1 MPKFSQ
7 FLISVAS
14 AALLAGAAHA
24 AVPGLPSGLD
34 VAGVDKAVKPGDDFF
49 AYANGAWDKT
59 AEIPADRSSYG
70 LGAQMVEI
78 TDKRVADI
86 IQNLGKGGQPLTAEQ
101 KKIADYY
108 AAYMDEAAI
117 EARGLKP
124 IEGELKAIEAI
135 KTRKDLAKAL
145 GRTLRADVDVLNA
158 TNYYTQNLF
167 GLWVAADLDHPKR
180 YAAFLLQGGLGMPD
194 RDYYLTASPRMDAIR
209 TRYQAH
215 IATLLKLAGVAD
227 AEARAAKV
235 YALELA
241 IAKGQESLED
251 SEDVQKGDNHWTRAD
266 FAQKAPGLD
275 WNAYFAA
282 AGLGHQQTFVAWQP
296 GAISAEAALVSSTP
310 IEVWKD
316 YLAYQR
322 LNRWSGLLPK
332 AYSDERFEFYS
343 KTLSGIPQQQ
353 ARWKRAVTATNGAL
367 GDAVGKLYA
376 AEYFPPEAKAGVQ
389 QLVKNLIAAFDMRID
404 QLDWMSPA
412 TKVTAKAKL
421 RALKVGVGYPD
432 KWLSY
437 GALKVDAHD
446 ALGNAMRSSDLAYHR
461 ELAKLAKPVDR
472 DEWFM
477 SPQTVNAVNLP
488 VLNALNFPAA
498 ELQPPHFDP
507 KQPAALNY
515 GSVGAIIGHEISHSF
530 DSTGALFD
538 DQGRLR
544 NWWTDADFAHFKA
557 ATAALARQFD
567 TYKPF
572 PDLAVRGQQTLGEDI
587 ADLAGLQ
594 ASLDAYHLSL
604 GGKPAPVV
612 DGYTGDQQFFLAFAQ
627 SWRAKFREAALR
639 QRILT
644 DVHAPAQ
651 YRAETVRNLDAWYSA
666 FDVKPGEGLYL
677 APAERVRIW

>member
-1 MPKFSQ
+1 MPKISH
-7 FLISVAS
+7 FLIGVAS

-34 VAGVDKAVKPGDDFF
+34 VAGVDKSVKPGDDFF
-49 AYANGAWDKT
+49 AYANGAWEKT

-70 LGAQMVEI
+70 LGAQMVEV

-124 IEGELKAIEAI
+124 IEGELKAIAAI

-194 RDYYLTASPRMDAIR
+194 RDYYLTASPRMEAIR

-227 AEARAAKV
+227 AESRAAKV

-275 WNAYFAA
+275 WNTYFAA

-316 YLAYQR
+316 YLTYQR

-343 KTLSGIPQQQ
+343 KTLSGVPRQQ

-389 QLVKNLIAAFDMRID
+389 QLVKNLIAAFDKRID

-437 GALKVDAHD
+437 SALKVDAHD
-446 ALGNAMRSSDLAYHR
+446 ALGNAMRSSELAYHR

-677 APAERVRIW
+677 APQDRVRIW

>member
-1 MPKFSQ
+1 MPKFSY
-7 FLISVAS
+7 FLIGVAS

-24 AVPGLPSGLD
+24 AVQGLPSGLD
-34 VAGVDKAVKPGDDFF
+34 VAGIDKSVKPGDDFF

-70 LGAQMVEI
+70 LGAQMVEV

-135 KTRKDLAKAL
+135 KTRQDLAKAL

-194 RDYYLTASPRMDAIR
+194 RDYYLTASPRMEAIR

-215 IATLLKLAGVAD
+215 IATLLKLAGVTD
-227 AEARAAKV
+227 AEARASKV

-275 WNAYFAA
+275 WSAYFAA
-282 AGLGHQQTFVAWQP
+282 AGLAHQQTFVAWQP

-316 YLAYQR
+316 YLTYQK

-389 QLVKNLIAAFDMRID
+389 QLVKNLIAAFDKRID

-446 ALGNAMRSSDLAYHR
+446 ALGNAQRSSDLAYHR

-594 ASLDAYHLSL
+594 AALDAYHLSL

-677 APAERVRIW
+677 TPAERVRIW

>member
-1 MPKFSQ
+1 
-7 FLISVAS
+7 VGRAERVVGT
-14 AALLAGAAHA
+14 AGC
-24 AVPGLPSGLD
+24 GG
-34 VAGVDKAVKPGDDFF
+34 
-49 AYANGAWDKT
+49 
-59 AEIPADRSSYG
+59 
-70 LGAQMVEI
+70 
-78 TDKRVADI
+78 RV
-86 IQNLGKGGQPLTAEQ
+86 
-101 KKIADYY
+101 
-108 AAYMDEAAI
+108 
-117 EARGLKP
+117 
-124 IEGELKAIEAI
+124 GELEWM
-135 KTRKDLAKAL
+135 
-145 GRTLRADVDVLNA
+145 G
-158 TNYYTQNLF
+158 
-167 GLWVAADLDHPKR
+167 
-180 YAAFLLQGGLGMPD
+180 
-194 RDYYLTASPRMDAIR
+194 
-209 TRYQAH
+209 
-215 IATLLKLAGVAD
+215 
-227 AEARAAKV
+227 
-235 YALELA
+235 
-241 IAKGQESLED
+241 
-251 SEDVQKGDNHWTRAD
+251 
-266 FAQKAPGLD
+266 
-275 WNAYFAA
+275 
-282 AGLGHQQTFVAWQP
+282 
-296 GAISAEAALVSSTP
+296 
-310 IEVWKD
+310 
-316 YLAYQR
+316 
-322 LNRWSGLLPK
+322 
-332 AYSDERFEFYS
+332 
-343 KTLSGIPQQQ
+343 
-353 ARWKRAVTATNGAL
+353 AVT
-367 GDAVGKLYA
+367 
-376 AEYFPPEAKAGVQ
+376 
-389 QLVKNLIAAFDMRID
+389 
-404 QLDWMSPA
+404 
-412 TKVTAKAKL
+412 KVAAKAKL

-498 ELQPPHFDP
+498 ELQPPHFDD

-594 ASLDAYHLSL
+594 AALDAYHLSL

>member
-1 MPKFSQ
+1 MPKLSQ
-7 FLISVAS
+7 FLIGVAS

-34 VAGVDKAVKPGDDFF
+34 LAGVDKQVKPGDDFF
-49 AYANGAWDKT
+49 AYANGTWDKS

-86 IQNLGKGGQPLTAEQ
+86 IQTLGKGGKPLTAEQ

-108 AAYMDEAAI
+108 AAYMDDAAI
-117 EARGLKP
+117 EARGLTP

-135 KTRKDLAKAL
+135 KTRQDLAKAL

-158 TNYYTQNLF
+158 TNFYTPNLF

-194 RDYYLTASPRMDAIR
+194 RDYYLTASPRMEAIR

-215 IATLLKLAGVAD
+215 IAALFKLAGVAD

-266 FAQKAPGLD
+266 FAAKAPGLD
-275 WNAYFAA
+275 WSAYFAA

-296 GAISAEAALVSSTP
+296 GAITAEAALVSSTP

-316 YLAYQR
+316 YLTYQR

-353 ARWKRAVTATNGAL
+353 ARWKRAVAATNGAL

-389 QLVKNLIAAFDMRID
+389 QLVKNLIAAFDKRID

-432 KWLSY
+432 KWQSY
-437 GALKVDAHD
+437 SALKVDAHD

-477 SPQTVNAVNLP
+477 TPQTVNAVNLP

-498 ELQPPHFDP
+498 ELQPPHFDER
-507 KQPAALNY
+507 QPAALNY

>member
-1 MPKFSQ
+1 MPKLSQ
-7 FLISVAS
+7 FLIGVAS
-14 AALLAGAAHA
+14 AALLVGAAHA

-59 AEIPADRSSYG
+59 AEIPADRSRYG

>member
-1 MPKFSQ
+1 MPKFSY
-7 FLISVAS
+7 FLIGVAS

-24 AVPGLPSGLD
+24 TVPGLPSGLD
-34 VAGVDKAVKPGDDFF
+34 VAGIDKSVKPGDDFF
-49 AYANGAWDKT
+49 AYTNGAWDKI

-70 LGAQMVEI
+70 LGAQMVEV

-135 KTRKDLAKAL
+135 KTRQDLAKAL

-194 RDYYLTASPRMDAIR
+194 RDYYLTASPRMEAIR

-215 IATLLKLAGVAD
+215 IATLLKLAGIAD

-275 WNAYFAA
+275 WSAYFAA
-282 AGLGHQQTFVAWQP
+282 AGLAHQQTFVAWQP

-316 YLAYQR
+316 YLTYQK
-322 LNRWSGLLPK
+322 LNRWAGLLPK

-389 QLVKNLIAAFDMRID
+389 QLVKNLIAAFDKRID

-446 ALGNAMRSSDLAYHR
+446 ALGNAMRSSDFAYHC

-557 ATAALARQFD
+557 ATTALARQFD

-594 ASLDAYHLSL
+594 AALDAYHLSL

-612 DGYTGDQQFFLAFAQ
+612 DGYSGDQQFFLAFAQ

>member
-1 MPKFSQ
+1 MPKFHQ
-7 FLISVAS
+7 FLIGVAS

-34 VAGVDKAVKPGDDFF
+34 VAGVDKQVKPGDGFF
-49 AYANGAWDKT
+49 AYANGAWEKT

-70 LGAQMVEI
+70 LGAQMVEV

-117 EARGLKP
+117 DARGLKP

-194 RDYYLTASPRMDAIR
+194 RDYYLTASPRMEAIR

-215 IATLLKLAGVAD
+215 IAALFKLAGIAD

-266 FAQKAPGLD
+266 FAAKAPGLD
-275 WNAYFAA
+275 WSAYFAA
-282 AGLGHQQTFVAWQP
+282 AGLGRQQTFVAWQP
-296 GAISAEAALVSSTP
+296 GAVTAEAALVSSTP

-316 YLAYQR
+316 YLTYQR

-353 ARWKRAVTATNGAL
+353 ARWKRAVAATNGAL

-389 QLVKNLIAAFDMRID
+389 QLVKNLIAAFDKRID

-446 ALGNAMRSSDLAYHR
+446 ALGNAMRSSDLGYHR
-461 ELAKLAKPVDR
+461 ELAKLTKPVDR

-515 GSVGAIIGHEISHSF
+515 GAVGAIIGHEISHSF

-594 ASLDAYHLSL
+594 AALDAYHLSL

-677 APAERVRIW
+677 APQERVRIW

>member
-1 MPKFSQ
+1 MPKFSY
-7 FLISVAS
+7 FLIGVAS

-34 VAGVDKAVKPGDDFF
+34 VAGIDKSVKPGDDFF

-70 LGAQMVEI
+70 LGAQMVEV

-124 IEGELKAIEAI
+124 IEGELKAIEAV
-135 KTRKDLAKAL
+135 KTRQDLAKAL

-194 RDYYLTASPRMDAIR
+194 RDYYLAASPRMEAIR

-215 IATLLKLAGVAD
+215 IAALLKLAGVAD

-241 IAKGQESLED
+241 VAKGQESLED

-296 GAISAEAALVSSTP
+296 DAISAEAALVSSTP

-316 YLAYQR
+316 YLTYQK
-322 LNRWSGLLPK
+322 LNRWAGLLPK
-332 AYSDERFEFYS
+332 AFSDERFEFYS

-389 QLVKNLIAAFDMRID
+389 QLVKNLIAAFDKRID
-404 QLDWMSPA
+404 QLDWMSPS

-446 ALGNAMRSSDLAYHR
+446 ALGNAQRSSDLAYHR

-515 GSVGAIIGHEISHSF
+515 GAVGAIIGHEISHSF

-594 ASLDAYHLSL
+594 AALDAYHLSL

-612 DGYTGDQQFFLAFAQ
+612 DGYTGDQPFFLAFAQ